1 MGRKLACARGAQNL
15 SVVVVLLL
23 MIGVSS
29 IIAIG
34 VSVFTGRGLRGLS
47 SPKLA
52 TFAIASGV
60 LWVIGSGF
68 FQLALK
74 GLAGPA
80 SAIANTNS
88 VGVLLLSL
96 VFFHPSLNALKLIGM
111 LLCIVGVPILSVK
124 PRPKVNDVPSQ
135 SQSLPLTSTQPQ
147 AS

>member
-1 MGRKLACARGAQNL
+1 MG
-15 SVVVVLLL
+15 
-23 MIGVSS
+23 
-29 IIAIG
+29 IG

-47 SPKLA
+47 SPKL
-52 TFAIASGV
+52 TIFAIASGA

-111 LLCIVGVPILSVK
+111 LLCIVGVTILSVK
-124 PRPKVNDVPSQ
+124 PRPKVNDAPSQ
-135 SQSLPLTSTQPQ
+135 SQTISFPL
-147 AS
+147 